1 MILIPKEEEEYF
13 CLSDRKWLIFF
24 LSSIFSLVT
33 SIIIVLVARIFHS
46 LCCPNSASDLENAD
60 RFSLTVSEK
69 LIPGLSITL
78 FTSTLGKVLVV
89 VNFFCSMLSLGIFFQ
104 ESSTSHSA
112 EYCQIWTDSLPQ
124 KIDLVLNVYFLLFFC
139 LRVSTDTQLSML
151 LTVCFF
157 QFARSTNKLYFLLEL
172 YTIVDVFSIP
182 PMFVSIYLDRTWLGF
197 RFLRA
202 LHLMSLPLIL
212 QHMSFTLSTKNPLMA
227 LSNVTAVLLT
237 FAGFILL
244 LIKM

>member
-139 LRVSTDTQLSML
+139 LR
-151 LTVCFF
+151 
-157 QFARSTNKLYFLLEL
+157 FARSTNKLYFLLEL